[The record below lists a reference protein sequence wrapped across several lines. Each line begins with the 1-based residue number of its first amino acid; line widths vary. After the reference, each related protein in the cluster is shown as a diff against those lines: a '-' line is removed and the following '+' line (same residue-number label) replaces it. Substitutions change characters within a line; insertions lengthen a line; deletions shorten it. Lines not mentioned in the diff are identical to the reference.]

1 MTRSSDTQV
10 KNTTNV
16 CRVQL
21 VKYAFRQAR
30 KRDLVCSTVI
40 EYYKHIFLPPGVS
53 SRDLSPVELVR
64 EYWSDCKD
72 EMVEDMERIYER

>member
-1 MTRSSDTQV
+1 MFLEY
-10 KNTTNV
+10 NF
-16 CRVQL
+16 L
-21 VKYAFRQAR
+21 KYAFRQAS

-40 EYYKHIFLPPGVS
+40 EYYSITNIFLPPGVS

>member
-1 MTRSSDTQV
+1 M
-10 KNTTNV
+10 
-16 CRVQL
+16 
-21 VKYAFRQAR
+21 
-30 KRDLVCSTVI
+30 
-40 EYYKHIFLPPGVS
+40 S